1 MTREILVQEQR
12 RLNRVQAAVLKAS
25 KERTGH
31 SGFDALVEAVAQLTL
46 TVNELLKEHREI

>member
-1 MTREILVQEQR
+1 MTREKLVEEQR

-46 TVNELLKEHREI
+46 TVNELLKEHRE